1 MPCVVGLLRS
11 RLWPRA
17 ATLALITIS
26 LAACGG
32 VSSRFNESSPQAT
45 GALQPGQAAPVGQV
59 DGQALLPQ
67 NASPAASL
75 APKPARMAAM
85 SRAGSPGVHVVAQGE
100 TLTKISRLYSKPISE
115 IARVNKILATAKL
128 NVGDRLMIPG
138 AHISAGE
145 PNATPAV
152 AQVAPGNQGK
162 PVPVAASK
170 KPETGLIYTPVSP
183 PEAAP
188 DRDHSKPSDE
198 GTGTLSKIRWPAT
211 GRVIA
216 SFGSTIN
223 GQPNAGIN
231 IALPENTPVKAA
243 EDGIVSYAGN
253 ELTAYGNLVQV
264 RHPNGYFTIYAHA
277 KELLVKRGDPVTR
290 GQPIARSGQTGNVNT
305 PQLHFQVRKGAAPL
319 DPMKFLNGA

>member
-1 MPCVVGLLRS
+1 MPCVVELLRS

-17 ATLALITIS
+17 ATLALITIG
-26 LAACGG
+26 LAACSG
-32 VSSRFNESSPQAT
+32 VSSRFNESSPEVT
-45 GALQPGQAAPVGQV
+45 GALQPGQVAPVGQV
-59 DGQALLPQ
+59 DGQALLPR
-67 NASPAASL
+67 NASLASL
-75 APKPARMAAM
+75 APKPAPMAAM
-85 SRAGSPGVHVVAQGE
+85 SRAGS
-100 TLTKISRLYSKPISE
+100 
-115 IARVNKILATAKL
+115 
-128 NVGDRLMIPG
+128 
-138 AHISAGE
+138 
-145 PNATPAV
+145 
-152 AQVAPGNQGK
+152 K
-162 PVPVAASK
+162 PVPAAASK
-170 KPETGLIYTPVSP
+170 KPETGLMYTPVSP
-183 PEAAP
+183 PEPAP

-198 GTGTLSKIRWPAT
+198 GTGTFSKIRWPAT

-223 GQPNAGIN
+223 GQSNAGIN

-277 KELLVKRGDPVTR
+277 KELLVKRGDPVKR

-305 PQLHFQVRKGAAPL
+305 PQLHFEVRKGAAPL